1 MATEYVIRN
10 TQNRPDR
17 SGVVRPFLTRMFDG
31 RTRSWSRMRNLKES
45 SRYSSQSQTGLRPY
59 LSAQR
64 THTIFSGR

>member
-31 RTRSWSRMRNLKES
+31 RQYAVVVTDAELEGDGVAWRA
-45 SRYSSQSQTGLRPY
+45 RP
-59 LSAQR
+59 SPRRA
-64 THTIFSGR
+64 